1 VVSEHDRLR
10 VRGHGATS
18 SAVCL
23 IGIVAAAG
31 LRAGVGA
38 PDTAASMPA
47 GVVFAAA
54 LLAVAVAAGWRPAR
68 PRIAAVAL
76 GAVGGGALILTWL
89 GSHGSIGVHIAPINA
104 GLALWTPVVALIAV
118 AEEVALRGALF
129 DALRSWCGDGGALF
143 ATTLLFALMHVP
155 LYGIGSLPL
164 DLAAGL
170 LLGGLRMVSGGV
182 LAPAIAHV
190 IADLAGGWLL

>member
-1 VVSEHDRLR
+1 VVERRGALR
-10 VRGHGATS
+10 
-18 SAVCL
+18 SAL
-23 IGIVAAAG
+23 IIAGIVVAAA
-31 LRAGVGA
+31 LRAAAGA

-47 GVVFAAA
+47 GVAFALA
-54 LLAVAVAAGWRPAR
+54 LLVVAFAAGWRPAA
-68 PRIAAVAL
+68 PRAAAL
-76 GAVGGGALILTWL
+76 TLGVGGGGALVAAWL
-89 GSHGSIGVHIAPINA
+89 LAHGPAGIQLAPLNA
-104 GLALWTPVVALIAV
+104 DLALWTPLVALVAV
-118 AEEVALRGALF
+118 AEEVAMRGALF

-143 ATTLLFALMHVP
+143 TTTVLFAVLHVP

-170 LLGGLRMVSGGV
+170 LLGGLRIVSRGT